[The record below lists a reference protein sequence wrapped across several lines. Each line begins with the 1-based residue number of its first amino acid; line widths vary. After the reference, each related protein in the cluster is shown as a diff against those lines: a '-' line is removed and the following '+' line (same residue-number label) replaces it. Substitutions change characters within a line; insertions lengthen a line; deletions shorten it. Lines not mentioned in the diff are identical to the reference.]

1 MPVPSIVTLAVA
13 PPSGLRF
20 TVVWKLPL
28 PVLPA
33 LPPVVDC
40 GLLVTAWPPVE
51 WFSIW
56 SPSDCELL
64 DVLPLLEPVV
74 PPVVPEVVE
83 LLLVVL
89 PDVLLVLPVALLP
102 VVDEPELVLFA
113 LDPDMLELPFMELLP
128 VVELLLV
135 ELPLDVLLAAKE
147 LASVLE
153 LFEPPTII

>member
-40 GLLVTAWPPVE
+40 GLLVTALPPVE
-51 WFSIW
+51 RFSIW
-56 SPSDCELL
+56 SPSDCGLLL
-64 DVLPLLEPVV
+64 DVPPLLEFVV
-74 PPVVPEVVE
+74 PLVVPEVVE

-89 PDVLLVLPVALLP
+89 L
-102 VVDEPELVLFA
+102 VVDEPEFVLFA
-113 LDPDMLELPFMELLP
+113 LEPDMLELPVMELLP

-153 LFEPPTII
+153 LFEPPAII